1 MIVRFER
8 KLKPITGRLDIAPFA
23 GVCLLLILFLT
34 LHSRLAPPP
43 GIQIRLPESA
53 SASPM
58 GAANLTLVVAVDR
71 EEVLY
76 YDHQVIKEPDLKLR
90 LTARVR
96 EAKEPVAVL
105 VQADEAV
112 RQAAVVRVAAI
123 ARAAGAQEVVIATRP
138 PLFPP
143 PAPAKK

>member
-1 MIVRFER
+1 MILRFER
-8 KLKPITGRLDIAPFA
+8 RLKPITGRLEIAPFV
-23 GVCLLLILFLT
+23 GVCLLVILFLT
-34 LHSRLAPPP
+34 LQSQLAPPP
-43 GIQIRLPESA
+43 GIRIRLPESA
-53 SASPM
+53 TAAPM
-58 GAANLTLVVAVDR
+58 GAVSLTLVVAVDR
-71 EEVLY
+71 EEVFY
-76 YDHQVIKEPDLKLR
+76 YDHQAIKEEDLKLR
-90 LTARVR
+90 LTARIKETR
-96 EAKEPVAVL
+96 EPVTVL